1 MTLPRPKPH
10 HEAQGGH
17 KVVGQL
23 AGAETAADVERRC
36 REHGVRFISLQF
48 ADILGSSKH
57 VTLPVA
63 RLAKALAGEVIVDG
77 SAIEGFV
84 RLREADLF
92 LRPDPRTFMLLPAR
106 GDGPVRAQLTCDLYG
121 ADGTPFPEDPRHA
134 LRRACA
140 ACARLGFV
148 PMVGAEPEF
157 FLFRRDPLGRATTE
171 SDDLAGYF
179 DTAPVDTGEGLR
191 DEMVAALMEMG
202 LEIEGAH
209 HEAAPGQH
217 EIDFR
222 HTDALAMADGLVSGL
237 RTIRA
242 VAAHHGMHATFM
254 PKPLADVN
262 GSGLHLHLSLSR
274 EGVNA
279 FYDAERPDG
288 LSAVARHF
296 LAGLLRHARGLTAIT
311 NPLVNSYKRLVP
323 GYEAPSL
330 VTWSQREHSPWARVP
345 VRRGSGTRIEVRSPD
360 PASNPYLA
368 FTALLAAGLD
378 GVARRAEPPR
388 QAGSSVYRMSAKER
402 DDLGIVPL
410 PANLAEALAAFEED
424 DVVQEALGA
433 EICSRF
439 LEAKRIEWEYYER
452 HVHAWELEQ
461 YLTAF

>member
-1 MTLPRPKPH
+1 M
-10 HEAQGGH
+10 
-17 KVVGQL
+17 VGQT
-23 AGAETAADVERRC
+23 AGVDTAADVERLC
-36 REHGVRFISLQF
+36 REQDVRFLSLRF
-48 ADILGSSKH
+48 ADILGSSKSL
-57 VTLPVA
+57 TLPVT

-92 LRPDPRTFMLLPAR
+92 LRPDPRTFVVLPR
-106 GDGPVRAQLTCDLYG
+106 QGDEPAHAQLVCDLYG
-121 ADGTPFPEDPRHA
+121 ADGMPFPEDPRLA
-134 LRRACA
+134 LRRAGG

-157 FLFRRDPLGRATTE
+157 FLFRRDASGRATTE
-171 SDDLAGYF
+171 TNDLAGYF
-179 DTAPVDTGEGLR
+179 DAAPMDTGEGLR
-191 DEMVAALMEMG
+191 HEMVGTLMALG

-222 HTDALAMADGLVSGL
+222 HTDALAMADSLVLGL
-237 RTIRA
+237 RTIRI
-242 VAAHHGMHATFM
+242 VAARHGMHATFM

-262 GSGLHLHLSLSR
+262 GSGLHVHLSLSR

-288 LSAVARHF
+288 LSAVARQF
-296 LAGLLRHARGLTAIT
+296 LAGLLRHARGLTAVT

-323 GYEAPSL
+323 GYEAPSF

-345 VRRGSGTRIEVRSPD
+345 TRRGSGTRIEVRSPD
-360 PASNPYLA
+360 PACNPYLA

-378 GVARRAEPPR
+378 GLARRAEPPR
-388 QAGSSVYRMSAKER
+388 QAGASVYRMSSKER
-402 DDLGIVPL
+402 EELGIVRL
-410 PANLAEALAAFEED
+410 PANLAEALDAFEED
-424 DVVQEALGA
+424 EVIQEALGA

-439 LEAKRIEWEYYER
+439 IEAKRIEWEYYER